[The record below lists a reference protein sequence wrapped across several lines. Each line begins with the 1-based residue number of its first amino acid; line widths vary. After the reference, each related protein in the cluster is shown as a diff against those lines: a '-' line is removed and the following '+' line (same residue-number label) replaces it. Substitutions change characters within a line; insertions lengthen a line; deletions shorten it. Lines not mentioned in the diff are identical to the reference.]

1 MWLTSLESPP
11 YIELFFADV
20 LILKELK
27 YIILIK
33 KMNWKNALK
42 LLKFI

>member
-1 MWLTSLESPP
+1 MWLTSLKKEESPS
-11 YIELFFADV
+11 YIELFLLML

-33 KMNWKNALK
+33 KMN
-42 LLKFI
+42 